1 MSIRTL
7 LLSVLVFFGP
17 AQTAYTAPFE
27 MVSGYLQ
34 ADMLCGCD
42 SIGYQLLGSDFEV
55 GGHGPNTDW
64 YNSFEHQVVS
74 PNIPTSLD
82 ATLPIYAADPII
94 TNATI
99 NGIEYLY
106 PNVLITGMLTFS
118 GVGSPLFD
126 TMGPQQSTGLF
137 NMTGLVSG
145 VDASTSNVLF
155 QMQLIGSGQATSN
168 YECGLVDL
176 GTSCFLDS
184 RTYTFNK
191 AVPEP
196 STFALLLLPVAWLLA
211 KPSGRH
217 EL

>member
-7 LLSVLVFFGP
+7 LLSILVFLGP

-27 MVSGYLQ
+27 VVGGYLQ

-55 GGHGPNTDW
+55 GGHGPNADW
-64 YNSFEHQVVS
+64 YNGFEHQVVS
-74 PNIPTSLD
+74 PNIPTSLG
-82 ATLPIYAADPII
+82 ATLPVHAADPII

-99 NGIEYLY
+99 NRIEYLY

-155 QMQLIGSGQATSN
+155 QMQLIGSGQAASN
-168 YECGLVDL
+168 YECELVDL
-176 GTSCFLDS
+176 RTSCFLEI

-191 AVPEP
+191 SVPEP
-196 STFALLLLPVAWLLA
+196 STLALLLLPVAWLLA